1 MTPDEQSGADPP
13 TATQLLPGY
22 EVRPLAISDA
32 TALADAYTRNREHL
46 APWEPRRRPE
56 FFTEDAQRADA
67 DVKLAAAAAGQQDP
81 WVIWCGGEVV
91 GRVNLTNIAR
101 GVFQNASLGYWVD
114 QRHIGRGVASAA
126 VRFAVARATALG
138 LHRLEAGT
146 LAHNE
151 PSQVV
156 LRRCGFTEYGRA
168 PQYLLIA
175 GAWQDHVLFQ
185 RILHTRVEP

>member
-1 MTPDEQSGADPP
+1 
-13 TATQLLPGY
+13 LLPGY
-22 EVRPLAISDA
+22 EVRPLATGDA
-32 TALADAYTRNREHL
+32 AALADAYTRNREHL

-56 FFTEDAQRADA
+56 FFTEAAQRADA
-67 DVKLAAAAAGQQDP
+67 EAKLIAAAAGQQDP
-81 WVIWCGGEVV
+81 WVIWSDGEAV

-114 QRHIGRGVASAA
+114 HRHTGRGVASAA
-126 VRFAVARATALG
+126 VRFAVQRATDLG

-156 LRRCGFTEYGRA
+156 LRRCGFTQYGRA
-168 PQYLLIA
+168 PEYLFVA

-185 RILHTRVEP
+185 RILHDRAEP